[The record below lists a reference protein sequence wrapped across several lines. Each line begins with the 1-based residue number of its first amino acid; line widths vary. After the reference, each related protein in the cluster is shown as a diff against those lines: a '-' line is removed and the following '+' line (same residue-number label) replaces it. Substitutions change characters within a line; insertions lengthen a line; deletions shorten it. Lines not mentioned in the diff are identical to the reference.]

1 MGSSV
6 DSESEA
12 FCLKWNDFHTSL
24 TSSFAEIRQEN
35 DLLDV
40 TLICEGQAVQAHKLV
55 LSASSGAFKSLFKLN
70 LKSDGQP
77 VIFLWDIKA
86 QDLNLLLNFMYQGEV
101 NVAQENL
108 NSFLALAERLQVRG
122 LTTNNNLVTNGCTP
136 KRTSSALP
144 SAKRLKPNDIHQVS
158 NGVGLVNIKEE
169 LKVDNEHHNSVY
181 HQGLDHQV
189 PQQPDHQH
197 HPAVQAAPS
206 FPAFNQFSYENNPP
220 PPPPPVS
227 STNAGFVTT
236 NSATNIIGTP
246 EDFALTTGPPQT
258 ALVDHQKG
266 KNSYTLFENHSK
278 CRI

>member
-70 LKSDGQP
+70 LKSDGGQP
-77 VIFLWDIKA
+77 VIFLWDIKVT
-86 QDLNLLLNFMYQGEV
+86 DLNLLLNFMYEGEV

-122 LTTNNNLVTNGCTP
+122 LTTNNNLVTNGLTP
-136 KRTSSALP
+136 KRISSSLP
-144 SAKRLKPNDIHQVS
+144 SDAKRLKPMVEIHH
-158 NGVGLVNIKEE
+158 NGSVNIKEE
-169 LKVDNEHHNSVY
+169 LKDVY
-181 HQGLDHQV
+181 NQGLNQV
-189 PQQPDHQH
+189 QQPDHQH
-197 HPAVQAAPS
+197 HPVQAAP
-206 FPAFNQFSYENNPP
+206 FPVFNQFSYENNP

-236 NSATNIIGTP
+236 NSAPDIIGTP
-246 EDFALTTGPPQT
+246 EDFALNSGPPQT

-266 KNSYTLFENHSK
+266 NA
-278 CRI
+278 